1 MPGRDGHNSDEASV
15 GAGSYEVT
23 SLVPDRP
30 QLASPGSGPATST
43 SPRQGTRKRGA
54 GFTPSQTSAPP
65 LPAHIFTVSRRL
77 RSWFESQPDGVS
89 AVLVPL
95 CGFVTTSSDPATEF
109 GDGVLLVCRSSRLRR
124 CWHPVAFSGQVGAAP
139 AARTLLGT
147 QVVLWRTP
155 DGRLHSAVDRCP
167 HRWAQLSKGTVTDGR
182 LVCPYHGWQFGP
194 DGAVVE
200 IPQLEAGAPLP
211 QPPAPIPTI
220 PEFEDPGFDRIEVG
234 VIRYHASAAAII
246 DNNTDSTHVAFV
258 HSGSFGADQ
267 DPRVPVGSVQRSS
280 LGITINTGE
289 MPVART
295 PTSQQPGTRHSVT
308 EMWLPF
314 VQVGRMHYSDGST
327 HILVKGCCPV
337 QDGVTDVHL
346 TVLRNDLAGSI
357 DRQSV
362 IDFELAVELEDKAVL
377 ETLPATFPLD
387 PRLQAH
393 TKHDRPGIAY
403 RHALTDFLADPN

>member
-1 MPGRDGHNSDEASV
+1 MPLA
-15 GAGSYEVT
+15 AGT
-23 SLVPDRP
+23 
-30 QLASPGSGPATST
+30 
-43 SPRQGTRKRGA
+43 
-54 GFTPSQTSAPP
+54 AP
-65 LPAHIFTVSRRL
+65 
-77 RSWFESQPDGVS
+77 
-89 AVLVPL
+89 VPL
-95 CGFVTTSSDPATEF
+95 CGFVTTASDPVAEP

-124 CWHPVAFSGQVGAAP
+124 CWHPVAFSGQVGTAP

-155 DGRLHSAVDRCP
+155 DGRLRSALDRCP

-211 QPPAPIPTI
+211 PSACLQVLPTVEAHGMAWISLEPQPPAPIPTI
-220 PEFEDPGFDRIEVG
+220 PEFEDPRFDRIEIG

-346 TVLRNDLAGSI
+346 TVLRNDLADSI

-377 ETLPATFPLD
+377 ETLPAAFPLD

-403 RHALTDFLADPN
+403 RHALTDFLADSS